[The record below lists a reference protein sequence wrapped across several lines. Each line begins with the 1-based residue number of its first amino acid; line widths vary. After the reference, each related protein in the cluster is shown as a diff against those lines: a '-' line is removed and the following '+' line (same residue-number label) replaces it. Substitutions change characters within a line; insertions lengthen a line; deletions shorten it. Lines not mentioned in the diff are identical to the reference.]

1 MLKEIIKRDGSTEPF
16 QPSKV
21 NSWSIWASEQLGNRV
36 DWASV
41 VMEAMSHFKDKATS
55 QELQKQLI
63 KICVQKKSWPYNLMA
78 GRLYAAMTR
87 KEIYDNINPP
97 TIYEVH
103 KNLQTLGLMKK
114 LDYTEQEY
122 EDIEKFIDHS
132 RDFEYAFSQ
141 VQQLRKK
148 YAIRNRVNKQEYE
161 SPQFVFMR
169 MAMALAE
176 TEPKENRLKH
186 IVNWY
191 NHFSFNR
198 INAPSPN
205 YINLGTR
212 LNGYASCFPAG
223 SLVTTKDGYKNIENI
238 QVGEEVITHLNN
250 LKKVYHIQNKEY
262 SGKFVRINS
271 VATFN
276 DEIKPTE
283 EHRLYG
289 IKCVSSNFIKEK
301 DQKIQRE
308 WIRADNFRVG
318 DYIKLSYDNR
328 ITEEDASVWDI
339 VGPTLEK
346 EGFML
351 EDGFIKKPLKY
362 DEGGKKQQPDIAN
375 ASIYNNDLFRLFGYY
390 LSQGCYVKPKDRKGH
405 LSLTFGIK
413 RITDSEDAVR
423 ILTNFGA
430 RTTVEFREDNSIS
443 VQTYSRVLSVLCLEL
458 FNTGFDKK
466 LIPEKIMTAK
476 PEHQL
481 HLLAGV
487 IKGDGTAIIS
497 GFQILLHNKPLITQL
512 RDIAL
517 RLKLSLRVSHREN
530 FKGGFDFLVPCSA
543 TLVINVPGNSELSSI
558 VNKDLQ
564 KIRTE
569 ISSQGANV
577 LYLEDGAYARVR
589 RLSSY
594 EDTCT
599 VYDLSVEG
607 DASFS
612 VGGLAVHNCCV
623 YKSDDQVDSLA
634 IGDHIAYK
642 MTAMSAGIG
651 GMISTRTL
659 GDPVR
664 SGVISHAGKL
674 PYYRALAFATR
685 ANQQAGRGG
694 ACTTYYSAYDPENIT
709 IAALQNPTTTVDKRI
724 RELHF
729 AVLFNRLFTK
739 KAAKNEEVFV
749 FTEYSAP
756 DLWQAMFSGDQDAF
770 EKLYQEYEDNEYFK
784 KNYVNAREFV
794 IYARQQAFECGTHY
808 EMWIDEANRHTPFKD
823 PIHSS
828 NLCVAGNTKI
838 RTDKGE
844 VDIKSKVNQMV
855 NVWNG
860 EEWSKVTVRKT
871 GENKKLY
878 RVWTWDNKYLDCT
891 AEHRWYIQG
900 RDDYVETKDL
910 PTGSKTVE
918 WKDPDTGEIKSSII
932 TVKQPLEGLHDTYCF
947 TEPKRHMGVFNDILT
962 GQCVEIML
970 PTAGYTSIM
979 DLYSGDDHGKG
990 EIAICAL
997 AGLVVCNIHTEEQYE
1012 SAAYYAL
1019 KMIDKCIDMS
1029 DYPFEHVKLTARSRR
1044 SAGVGILG
1052 LATSLARKKLKYSS
1066 QEGKDYCHEVAEK
1079 HYYYLLKASLK
1090 LGKELGN
1097 APWIHKTKWPE
1108 GWLPIDTYK
1117 KTVDTITAPKY
1128 NYDWETIRKE
1138 VIANGGIRNSV
1149 LVAHMPTESSSKAA
1163 GAPNCIYPIRELS
1176 LKKSDNSNI
1185 VDWVAM
1191 DSDLLEN
1198 DYELSWDIP
1207 TMDMIKVYAIFQKFT
1222 DQGISAD
1229 LWQDRATDPNVYTD
1243 QIIEEHI
1250 AMCRYGI
1257 KSRYY
1262 QNSLTSDQGKDS
1274 SNMTL
1279 KTDLSKLG
1287 INLSKQ
1293 STAEVEAETDSNSDS
1308 IFEAMSES
1316 DRGCAGGAC
1325 SL

>member
-176 TEPKENRLKH
+176 TEPKEDRLKH

-212 LNGYASCFPAG
+212 LNGYAS
-223 SLVTTKDGYKNIENI
+223 
-238 QVGEEVITHLNN
+238 
-250 LKKVYHIQNKEY
+250 
-262 SGKFVRINS
+262 
-271 VATFN
+271 
-276 DEIKPTE
+276 
-283 EHRLYG
+283 
-289 IKCVSSNFIKEK
+289 
-301 DQKIQRE
+301 
-308 WIRADNFRVG
+308 
-318 DYIKLSYDNR
+318 
-328 ITEEDASVWDI
+328 
-339 VGPTLEK
+339 
-346 EGFML
+346 
-351 EDGFIKKPLKY
+351 
-362 DEGGKKQQPDIAN
+362 
-375 ASIYNNDLFRLFGYY
+375 
-390 LSQGCYVKPKDRKGH
+390 
-405 LSLTFGIK
+405 
-413 RITDSEDAVR
+413 
-423 ILTNFGA
+423 
-430 RTTVEFREDNSIS
+430 
-443 VQTYSRVLSVLCLEL
+443 
-458 FNTGFDKK
+458 
-466 LIPEKIMTAK
+466 
-476 PEHQL
+476 
-481 HLLAGV
+481 
-487 IKGDGTAIIS
+487 
-497 GFQILLHNKPLITQL
+497 
-512 RDIAL
+512 
-517 RLKLSLRVSHREN
+517 
-530 FKGGFDFLVPCSA
+530 
-543 TLVINVPGNSELSSI
+543 
-558 VNKDLQ
+558 
-564 KIRTE
+564 
-569 ISSQGANV
+569 
-577 LYLEDGAYARVR
+577 
-589 RLSSY
+589 
-594 EDTCT
+594 
-599 VYDLSVEG
+599 
-607 DASFS
+607 
-612 VGGLAVHNCCV
+612 CCV

-664 SGVISHAGKL
+664 SGAISHAGKL

-838 RTDKGE
+838 RTDEGE

-910 PTGSKTVE
+910 PTGSKTIE

-1052 LATSLARKKLKYSS
+1052 LATSLARMKLKYSS
-1066 QEGKDYCHEVAEK
+1066 QEGKDYCHEVAER

-1128 NYDWETIRKE
+1128 NYDWEAIRKE

-1229 LWQDRATDPNVYTD
+1229 LWQDRTTDPNVYTD